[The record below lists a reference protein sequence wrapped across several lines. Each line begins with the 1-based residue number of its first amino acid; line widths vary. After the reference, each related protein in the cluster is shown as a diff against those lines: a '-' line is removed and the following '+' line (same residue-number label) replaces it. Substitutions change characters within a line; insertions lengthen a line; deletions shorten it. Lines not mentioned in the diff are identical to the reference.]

1 MLFQTSEFLIFFVP
15 FFLLYWLLP
24 PKARKGVLLLG
35 NIFFY
40 CYSPSALVWA
50 IVTSSLAV
58 YWAAVSYKKH
68 TIFAKIVG
76 GVLPFGMLVAFQFAA
91 FATKDFTPELRVL
104 LPLGISYYT
113 LNALGYLIDVAKGKY
128 AAVTNPLDFC
138 LFMTFFPQVIS
149 GPISRGAELLPQYKN
164 IAKLNFN
171 HNLAFEGIALF
182 LWGLFKKMTI
192 ADRLSA
198 HLAYALD
205 APEYVTGVTLLMA
218 AVLYSI
224 QIYLD
229 FSAYSD
235 MAVGIAKLL
244 GIKLNPNFRLPYF
257 ATSMREFWSRWH
269 MSLSAWLRDYIYIP
283 LGGSRYGKMRLYFAL
298 FITFVVS
305 GIWHGAGL
313 TFLVWGVL
321 HAFYQIFGHATQ
333 GIRKKLA
340 STLHINEQNFFVR
353 LYKQIYIFI
362 IVTFAWV
369 FFRAESL
376 ESAVYILQKIA
387 TDITFSLQAVFDA
400 FVLMEFTEVGV
411 ITLFAL
417 ILFAFIIET
426 QIGKD
431 KDGGEWICSL
441 KKPQMITLCY
451 ILIFACIFFN
461 FGEASF
467 IYFGF

>member
-1 MLFQTSEFLIFFVP
+1 MLFQTSEFLMFFVP

-24 PKARKGVLLLG
+24 SKARKGVLLLG

-40 CYSPSALVWA
+40 CYAPTALVWT
-50 IVTSSLAV
+50 IVTSSIAV

-68 TIFAKIVG
+68 PIFAKIIG
-76 GVLPFGMLVAFQFAA
+76 GGLPFGMLVAFQLTA

-128 AAVTNPLDFC
+128 AAVVNPFDFC
-138 LFMTFFPQVIS
+138 LFMTFFPQIIS

-164 IAKLNFN
+164 LANLKFN
-171 HNLAFEGIALF
+171 HELAFEGLILF

-205 APEYVTGVTLLMA
+205 APEHVTGTTLLMA
-218 AVLYSI
+218 SVLYSI

-283 LGGSRYGKMRLYFAL
+283 LGGSRHGKIRFYLAL
-298 FITFVVS
+298 FITFAVS

-333 GIRKKLA
+333 GMRQKIS

-353 LYKQIYIFI
+353 LCKQVYIFL

-369 FFRAESL
+369 FFRAASL
-376 ESAVYILQKIA
+376 ERAIYILQKIA
-387 TDITFSLQAVFDA
+387 TDINISVQAVLDS

-411 ITLFAL
+411 ITLAFL
-417 ILFAFIIET
+417 MLFGFIIET
-426 QIGKD
+426 RLGKD
-431 KDGGEWICSL
+431 KDGGEWICTL
-441 KKPQMITLCY
+441 KKPQAIILCY
-451 ILIFACIFFN
+451 VLIFACIFFN